1 MAWLNAK
8 INNIPPGVIM
18 KEITIP
24 SKLAPLVQAFAVD
37 SEKVTKALVIEAARA
52 IYGNDEEEEFD
63 FSLCKKHEITNDEI
77 ENICALIKGLNP
89 KDTLESLYAAQIVAS
104 HMLGM
109 RKLAKSHITDQQLG
123 LKILRFSLDSMQ
135 QLQKKR
141 NGSGQNI
148 TVNYNYHGQ
157 GNALMQTVIPT

>member
-1 MAWLNAK
+1 
-8 INNIPPGVIM
+8 M

-24 SKLAPLVQAFAVD
+24 RKLAPLVKAFSVD
-37 SEKVTKALVIEAARA
+37 SEKSTKALVIEAAKA
-52 IYGNDEEEEFD
+52 IYGDGEDEEFD
-63 FSLCKKHEITNDEI
+63 FLKKHHSITEDEL
-77 ENICALIKGLNP
+77 ENICSLIKGLDP

-109 RKLAKSHITDQQLG
+109 RKLAKGHIADQYLG
-123 LKILRFSLDSMQ
+123 LKMLRFSIDSMQ

-141 NGSGQNI
+141 SGSGQNI

-157 GNALMQTVIPT
+157 GNALMQTIIPDQIN